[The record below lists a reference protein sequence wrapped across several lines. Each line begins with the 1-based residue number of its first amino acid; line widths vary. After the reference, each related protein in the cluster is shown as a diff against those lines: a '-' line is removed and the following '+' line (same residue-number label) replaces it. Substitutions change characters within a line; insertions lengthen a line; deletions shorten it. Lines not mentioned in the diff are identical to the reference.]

1 MSRVSKYVAKD
12 LKAVLALVCA
22 LTVATALMAAPALAK
37 PGAKPVTAGHLD
49 RSFSKDGKLL
59 LAFPP
64 EGDSGVGVKYT
75 LPFQFNAGHLA
86 MAPSQGGKTVVAGST
101 RIVRVLANG
110 KLDRSFGSG
119 GTVVVQRPPGMSFVL
134 ADVAVDSQGRVLL
147 AGTARPLPTSSTPD
161 PLLSSAAVMRFNADG
176 SVDRSFGKEGVL
188 VTSFGIKPPQVPTG
202 HYTGAA
208 VGIKS
213 LAVDGQDRPVLT
225 GAAVIKASFCSPTS
239 TVTNGFVARLT
250 SSGALD
256 PSFDG
261 DGLREITELGAFGEA
276 NVLGSG
282 AVLAVGTSKSGC
294 EYTSGGPAVLLT
306 EFGPEGNLRP
316 GFGNAGF
323 RAVGFGSAPVA
334 TVTPAGKILLLGS
347 KSGKS
352 QLVERLTRSGGLDP
366 SFGRTGRVY
375 VTSPKNVAFTAIGVD
390 RQERILLAGHATK
403 RLHGKHNKGIP
414 RSSFVISRMKSKGT
428 FDRSFGHRGSARTG
442 FGGPS
447 SASATQLYVDAKGR
461 ITVGGNVVSGLL
473 GTGSGFA
480 LARYLSR

>member
-1 MSRVSKYVAKD
+1 MSRVKRNIVWSLRATIGLACVLVAG
-12 LKAVLALVCA
+12 AALV
-22 LTVATALMAAPALAK
+22 AAPALAK
-37 PGAKPVTAGHLD
+37 SAKKNTAGQLD
-49 RSFSKDGKLL
+49 RTFSKDGKLL

-64 EGDSGVGVKYT
+64 GGDGGVGVKYT

-86 MAPSQGGKTVVAGST
+86 MAPAPGGKTVVAGST
-101 RIVRVLANG
+101 RITRVLANG

-119 GTVVVQRPPGMSFVL
+119 GAVTVQRPPGMSFVL

-176 SVDRSFGKEGVL
+176 SVDRSFGKEGVV
-188 VTSFGIKPPQVPTG
+188 VTNFGIKPPQVPTG
-202 HYTGAA
+202 HYSGAA

-225 GAAVIKASFCSPTS
+225 GAAVIKASFCSPTA

-250 SSGALD
+250 SSGGLD

-282 AVLAVGTSKSGC
+282 AVLAVGTAKSGC
-294 EYTSGGPAVLLT
+294 EYTNGGPSVLLT

-323 RAVGFGSAPVA
+323 RAIGFSSAPVA
-334 TVTPAGKILLLGS
+334 TVTPAGKILLLGP

-352 QLVERLTRSGGLDP
+352 QLVMRLTRTGGLDP

-375 VTSPKNVAFTAIGVD
+375 VNSPKSVAFAAIGVD

-403 RLHGKHNKGIP
+403 RLHGKHNKGIA
-414 RSSFVISRMKSKGT
+414 RSSFVLSRMKAKGT
-428 FDRSFGHRGSARTG
+428 FDRSFGHKGSTRTG

-461 ITVGGNVVSGLL
+461 ITVGGTVVSGLL

-480 LARYLSR
+480 LARYLSK